1 MEGKL
6 AIYIPKTI
14 KRFRKKTMGQN
25 VHVAI
30 QEGNNVKAIKQG
42 TSVLDQKTVK
52 ICVPLRKNIKL
63 QVI

>member
-1 MEGKL
+1 
-6 AIYIPKTI
+6 
-14 KRFRKKTMGQN
+14 MGQN

-63 QVI
+63 QVIKKRFYSNILLFNNII